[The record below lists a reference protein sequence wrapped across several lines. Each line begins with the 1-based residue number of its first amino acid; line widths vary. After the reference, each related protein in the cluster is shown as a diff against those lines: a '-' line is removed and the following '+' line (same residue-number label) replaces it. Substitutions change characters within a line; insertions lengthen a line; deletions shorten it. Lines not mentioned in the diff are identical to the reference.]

1 MFLVF
6 ASAAMLLVDRDRLDL
21 RHAVLAGALVGAAVL
36 TRSIGIA
43 VVGGIVVGLWIRGRR
58 SHAAAVAL
66 VAAAFVV
73 PWALYLITHGG
84 AVDPLLVS
92 NYGTYGQFAGQ
103 AGAGGAPARLSLG
116 AFAPL
121 VRLLL
126 PRTTPVVVWPL
137 TMLLLTTIGVGAWT
151 LFGRARSLIC
161 SLGFYLVI
169 VTLWPYVPDRF
180 VWIALPWI
188 VLLLV
193 AGLEFL
199 WRRGTPA
206 RWSVV
211 VLTAAVAVGFIP
223 QQIMS
228 LKSRGFAQTAVAS
241 SERFAVL
248 ANGIASGL
256 PDSAVV
262 ATDAEALIYIYT
274 DRHTVPVY
282 FFEMQGREAVQLS
295 TDQTV
300 AYWCR
305 HGVTHVATS
314 SPAPEI
320 LPLLQELEERT
331 DIIVRSLFRVRDGP
345 RLMEF
350 TCVT

>member
-1 MFLVF
+1 MG
-6 ASAAMLLVDRDRLDL
+6 R
-21 RHAVLAGALVGAAVL
+21 GARV
-36 TRSIGIA
+36 
-43 VVGGIVVGLWIRGRR
+43 
-58 SHAAAVAL
+58 
-66 VAAAFVV
+66 
-73 PWALYLITHGG
+73 
-84 AVDPLLVS
+84 
-92 NYGTYGQFAGQ
+92 
-103 AGAGGAPARLSLG
+103 
-116 AFAPL
+116 
-121 VRLLL
+121 
-126 PRTTPVVVWPL
+126 
-137 TMLLLTTIGVGAWT
+137 
-151 LFGRARSLIC
+151 
-161 SLGFYLVI
+161 
-169 VTLWPYVPDRF
+169 
-180 VWIALPWI
+180 
-188 VLLLV
+188 
-193 AGLEFL
+193 
-199 WRRGTPA
+199 
-206 RWSVV
+206 
-211 VLTAAVAVGFIP
+211 
-223 QQIMS
+223 
-228 LKSRGFAQTAVAS
+228 AQTAVAS

-282 FFEMQGREAVQLS
+282 FFEMQGREAVQFS

-320 LPLLQELEERT
+320 LPLLQALEERT